1 MNKCALY
8 VRVSTDDQHTE
19 NQIAQLTEYANR
31 RGFDIVRIYSEN
43 ASAWKAGHQ
52 IELKRLKADA
62 QKHLFDIVLVW
73 SLDRLSRQGAATIL
87 TLVDTLKYYGVRI
100 VSLQEQWTDAPPA
113 VAELLYSVFAWVAKM
128 ESERRS
134 ERTKAGMA
142 RAKKAG
148 IHCGRP
154 SGSTDTK
161 KRKKRDRQ
169 KTGNSQ
175 T

>member
-8 VRVSTDDQHTE
+8 CRVSTDEQHTE
-19 NQIAQLTEYANR
+19 NQIQQLTEYANR
-31 RGFDIVRIYSEN
+31 RGLEIVRIYSEN

-52 IELKRLKADA
+52 IELKRLRADA
-62 QKHLFDIVLVW
+62 QKQLFDTVLVW

-100 VSLQEQWTDAPPA
+100 ISLQEQWTDAPPA

-148 IHCGRP
+148 KHCGRP
-154 SGSTDTK
+154 LGSTDTK
-161 KRKKRDRQ
+161 KRKKR
-169 KTGNSQ
+169 KNK
-175 T
+175 

>member
-8 VRVSTDDQHTE
+8 CRVSTDEQHTE
-19 NQIAQLTEYANR
+19 NQIAKLTELAAV
-31 RGFDIVRIYSEN
+31 RGLEIVRIYSEN

-62 QKHLFDIVLVW
+62 QKHLFDTVLVW

-100 VSLQEQWTDAPPA
+100 ISLQEQWTDAPPA
-113 VAELLYSVFAWVAKM
+113 VVELLYSVFAWVAKM

-134 ERTKAGMA
+134 ERTKAGMD

-148 IHCGRP
+148 VHCGRP
-154 SGSTDTK
+154 SGSKDAK
-161 KRKKRDRQ
+161 KRNKRKD
-169 KTGNSQ
+169 KIN
-175 T
+175 